1 MSPEEREERE
11 RERLEKM
18 REKERERKERER
30 EKEQE
35 RREKERER
43 IDREAEKLEELAEK
57 FEEKAERIEEKVE
70 SHEEKADEILEQA
83 DEIRREADERRRE
96 AEKLRKEA
104 EKVRKEARRINI
116 SVPSEMS
123 EEWKDWAEDL
133 GSSVSELVR
142 GSMKFVKN
150 NVGDLVKLKKWD
162 KVMGKLGE
170 KIEKEIEQSGL
181 KDLDK
186 KIKIDIEKGGLKAK
200 KPISVDKE
208 RIKKRVEGLVK
219 LQKSI
224 PIDKL
229 AQVLNISKE
238 KAENLI
244 YELAAEGI
252 DGTLEEGIFKFT
264 GDAEAIIA
272 KLHEKIDNNYR

>member
-35 RREKERER
+35 RRDKERER
-43 IDREAEKLEELAEK
+43 IEREAEKLEELAEK

-83 DEIRREADERRRE
+83 DEIRREAEERRSE

-186 KIKIDIEKGGLKAK
+186 KIKIDFEKEGLKAK
-200 KPISVDKE
+200 KPVGVDKE

-229 AQVLNISKE
+229 AQVLNISEE

-252 DGTLEEGIFKFT
+252 DGSLEEGIFNFT

-272 KLHEKIDNNYR
+272 KLHEKIDNNYI